1 MPSLGKP
8 RYNKVRKSLGT
19 VAVGMSGG
27 VDSSYAAYHLQQ
39 QGYAVVGVTMAV
51 FGGDQPNAAEL
62 GHACYGPSEQH
73 DIEAAQQ
80 VCALLDIPHHTV
92 DLKREYKEQVLDYFV
107 REYAAGRTPNP
118 CTRCN
123 PVVKFGFLLEKAHR
137 TGVVFDRFAT
147 GHYARVGL
155 STDGRRVVLRRGVDQ
170 NKDQSYFL
178 YGLRSQLL
186 PQLLFP
192 LGDLYKHEVRR
203 LAEEAKLPVAHR
215 AESQDFIEGGDYSN
229 LFDKRHMQPGPI
241 VDSSGVILGTHQGI
255 VNYTIGQRRGL
266 GVSSSEPLYVLRVEP
281 ASNTVVV
288 GAKQKLFSDALI
300 ADSLNYLSID
310 PPETPI
316 DITAKIRYR
325 HKESR
330 ATLIPL
336 DQKRAKVV
344 FEEPQLSI
352 TPGQSVVFYDNE
364 IVLGGGV
371 IKECCDR

>member
-1 MPSLGKP
+1 MS
-8 RYNKVRKSLGT
+8 KSLGT

-27 VDSSYAAYHLQQ
+27 VDSSYASYYLRQ

-51 FGGDQPNAAEL
+51 FGGDHSHAVGV
-62 GHACYGPSEQH
+62 GHACYGPSEQR

-80 VCALLDIPHHTV
+80 VCALLDIPHYTL
-92 DLKREYKEQVLDYFV
+92 DLKREYKEQVIDYFV
-107 REYAAGRTPNP
+107 REYLAGRTPNP

-137 TGVVFDRFAT
+137 IGVSFDRFAT

-155 STDGRRVVLRRGVDQ
+155 SEDGRRVVLRKGVDQ

-178 YGLRSQLL
+178 YGLRSDLL

-203 LAEEAKLPVAHR
+203 LAEEAKLPVAR
-215 AESQDFIEGGDYSN
+215 RPESQDFIEGGEYSG
-229 LFDKRHMQPGPI
+229 LFDKAHMRPGPI
-241 VDSSGVILGTHQGI
+241 VDSSGKKLGTHRGV

-266 GVSSSEPLYVLRVEP
+266 GVTSPEPLYVLRVD
-281 ASNTVVV
+281 AATNTVVV
-288 GAKQKLFSDALI
+288 GVKQQLLSDTLI
-300 ADSLNYLSID
+300 ADSLNYPSID
-310 PPETPI
+310 PPEEPI
-316 DITAKIRYR
+316 SVFAKIRYR

-330 ATLIPL
+330 ATLVPL
-336 DQKRAKVV
+336 GQKQAKVV

-352 TPGQSVVFYDNE
+352 TPGQSVVFYRKE
-364 IVLGGGV
+364 LLLGGGV
-371 IKECCDR
+371 IKERCDR